1 MVGECGIASSWFG
14 PAQRMGW
21 AAAVGR
27 SNNQSGEAPVA
38 EMMSR
43 NNLRMEDE
51 VFTPVQI
58 DTSTLRL
65 DPSSPEKGRCDIFWA
80 AQPMGIVAFTE

>member
-1 MVGECGIASSWFG
+1 
-14 PAQRMGW
+14 MGL
-21 AAAVGR
+21 AAGDGR

-38 EMMSR
+38 EVMSR

-80 AQPMGIVAFTE
+80 DQTMEIVVSSE